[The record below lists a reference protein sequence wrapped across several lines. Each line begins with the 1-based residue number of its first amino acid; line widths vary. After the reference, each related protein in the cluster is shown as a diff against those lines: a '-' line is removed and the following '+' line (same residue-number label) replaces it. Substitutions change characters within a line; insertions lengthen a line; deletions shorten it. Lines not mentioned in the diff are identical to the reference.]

1 MLKTHWTAEISNL
14 NVLRGA
20 KMQKQ
25 LINKHGKE
33 VVIIFLSTIWEE
45 ETGTSSDN
53 WADKIYGKRRR
64 GRQWEN
70 ISLTVCCN
78 GKEKGQPT
86 NFYMLLEMARCEEA
100 LLLISV
106 NKALDDDGHVV
117 NHLPLWTDFML

>member
-1 MLKTHWTAEISNL
+1 ME
-14 NVLRGA
+14 R
-20 KMQKQ
+20 
-25 LINKHGKE
+25 
-33 VVIIFLSTIWEE
+33 EE
-45 ETGTSSDN
+45 EEDSE
-53 WADKIYGKRRR
+53 R
-64 GRQWEN
+64 

-117 NHLPLWTDFML
+117 NHLPL